1 LLGHRNG
8 SKACPRRSLRV
19 TALAVRGGVFVAE
32 GGYHLASHRPIGE
45 TLVVAAIGL
54 IVPLGLGRGARERCY
69 AAVALLPAAVAG
81 FGGYLVLGAVMD
93 VAFTG
98 GA

>member
-1 LLGHRNG
+1 MAG
-8 SKACPRRSLRV
+8 SACSDW
-19 TALAVRGGVFVAE
+19 AA
-32 GGYHLASHRPIGE
+32 AS
-45 TLVVAAIGL
+45 
-54 IVPLGLGRGARERCY
+54 ERCY

-98 GA
+98 AA